1 MRDESILFKASS
13 GPFDFFQS
21 SMLFSFRQFSFVL
34 SSLLLSRT
42 IHPTFV
48 NMHSLLKYTNR

>member
-1 MRDESILFKASS
+1 MRDELVLFKASS

-21 SMLFSFRQFSFVL
+21 SMLFSFYRFSSVL

-42 IHPTFV
+42 VCPTFV